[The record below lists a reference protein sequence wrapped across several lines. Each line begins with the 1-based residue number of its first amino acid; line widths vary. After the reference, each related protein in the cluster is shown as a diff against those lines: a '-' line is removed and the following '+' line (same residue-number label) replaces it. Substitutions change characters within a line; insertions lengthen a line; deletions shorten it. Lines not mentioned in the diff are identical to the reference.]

1 MNYRALLAEFV
12 GTFAIVFIAVGAVT
26 ADSITNGALGL
37 TGIALA
43 YGLSYGVMV
52 TVTMAISGGHLNPAV
67 SFGVLLSGNM
77 NVGTYIGYVVAQCI
91 GAVAASSLL
100 VKAISPLDLASVN
113 YGITAVGESATA
125 GMATITE
132 IVLTFMLVLAVYG
145 TIVDKRAPKLGGLF
159 VGLAVIA
166 GTFMGGPI
174 SGAAMNPARWL
185 GSAVIS
191 GDFVD
196 WWVYVIG
203 PLAGAALASVTW
215 SFLARQ
221 GGESSQ
227 A

>member
-1 MNYRALLAEFV
+1 MNFRALLAEFV

-43 YGLSYGVMV
+43 YGMAYGVMV

-77 NVGTYIGYVVAQCI
+77 NVWNCVGYVFAQCT

-100 VKAISPLDLASVN
+100 VKAISQLDLASVN

-132 IVLTFMLVLAVYG
+132 IVLAFMLVIAVYG
-145 TIVDKRAPKLGGLF
+145 TILDKRAPKLGGMF

-215 SFLARQ
+215 SFLAKQ
-221 GGESSQ
+221 DEASQ
-227 A
+227 AQ